1 MVGCWA
7 LIEVRDGLTAIKLTV
22 GMFQVEVQDHVSTI
36 GGVAVAV
43 ILILTINMIIAFYM
57 CACGMDRYV
66 LSHLFAEFSPRLNIL
81 VTFMTILIKSLS
93 SSDIDDRPRKR
104 AYGRPSGRV

>member
-1 MVGCWA
+1 M
-7 LIEVRDGLTAIKLTV
+7 
-22 GMFQVEVQDHVSTI
+22 QNHVSTI

-43 ILILTINMIIAFYM
+43 ILILTVNMIIAFYM

-66 LSHLFAEFSPRLNIL
+66 LSNLFAEFSPTLYLLVALMLIL
-81 VTFMTILIKSLS
+81 TKPIY

-104 AYGRPSGRV
+104 AYGRPSG